1 MPRSYTS
8 KRSMPKLTPIQSRR
22 RQQQPDSYRTVAV
35 ESTVKLLI
43 NGVLSAAAIA
53 ALLKLLPYH
62 QSQQTELQEIR
73 AEVKRTQVRVG
84 LLRDDFSRNFDPQQ
98 TRTAMK
104 EYSPRVDPKQR
115 RVILLEPP
123 QKP

>member
-1 MPRSYTS
+1 MPRSYIS
-8 KRSMPKLTPIQSRR
+8 KRSMSKSTRGSRR
-22 RQQQPDSYRTVAV
+22 RQRQPDSYRTVAL
-35 ESTVKLLI
+35 ESAVKLLI

-53 ALLKLLPYH
+53 ALLKLIPYL
-62 QSQQTELQEIR
+62 QSQQSELQEIQ
-73 AEVKRTQVRVG
+73 AEVERTRVRVG
-84 LLRDDFSRNFDPQQ
+84 LLRDNFNRNFDPLQ

>member
-1 MPRSYTS
+1 MSKSPRG
-8 KRSMPKLTPIQSRR
+8 SRR
-22 RQQQPDSYRTVAV
+22 RQRQPDSYRTVAV
-35 ESTVKLLI
+35 ESAVKLLI

-53 ALLKLLPYH
+53 ALLKLIPYI
-62 QSQQTELQEIR
+62 QSQQSELQEIQ
-73 AEVKRTQVRVG
+73 AEVERTRVRVG
-84 LLRDDFSRNFDPQQ
+84 LLRDNFNRNFDPLQ

-115 RVILLEPP
+115 RVILLEPDP

>member
-1 MPRSYTS
+1 MPRSYIS
-8 KRSMPKLTPIQSRR
+8 KRSMSKSPRGSRR
-22 RQQQPDSYRTVAV
+22 RQRQPDSYRTVAV
-35 ESTVKLLI
+35 ESAVKLLI

-53 ALLKLLPYH
+53 ALLKLIPYL
-62 QSQQTELQEIR
+62 QSQQSELQEIQ
-73 AEVKRTQVRVG
+73 AEVERTRVRVG
-84 LLRDDFSRNFDPQQ
+84 LLRDNFNRNFDPLQ

>member
-8 KRSMPKLTPIQSRR
+8 KRSMSKLTPIRSRR
-22 RQQQPDSYRTVAV
+22 RQRQPDSYRTVAV

-53 ALLKLLPYH
+53 ALLKLIPYL
-62 QSQQTELQEIR
+62 QSQQTELQEIQ
-73 AEVKRTQVRVG
+73 AEVERTRVRVG
-84 LLRDDFSRNFDPQQ
+84 LLRDNFNRNFDPLQ

>member
-8 KRSMPKLTPIQSRR
+8 KRSMSKLTPIRSRR
-22 RQQQPDSYRTVAV
+22 RQRQPDSYRTVAV

-43 NGVLSAAAIA
+43 NGVLSVAAIA